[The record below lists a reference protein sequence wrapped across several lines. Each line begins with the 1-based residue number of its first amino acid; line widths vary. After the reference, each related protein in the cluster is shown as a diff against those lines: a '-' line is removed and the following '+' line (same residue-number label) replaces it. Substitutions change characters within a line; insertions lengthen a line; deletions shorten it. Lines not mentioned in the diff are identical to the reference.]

1 MLAAC
6 GSTES
11 TSASLSDDA
20 PTASTEVVHATEAT
34 AVETTAP
41 TPSSTEV
48 TIGGDASDGSVDVE
62 TSATAPIGSETT
74 STEPETTMAAADA
87 PSTPDDGCSID
98 NSPVDIASPSDGP
111 APDIAIADGSRSGP
125 LPDLEVR
132 LVNCAGG
139 WANLANEL
147 PGAQPL
153 LVWFWAPH

>member
-1 MLAAC
+1 MSDPA
-6 GSTES
+6 
-11 TSASLSDDA
+11 SA
-20 PTASTEVVHATEAT
+20 ASTEVVQATGST
-34 AVETTAP
+34 AAETTAP
-41 TPSSTEV
+41 TPSSADV
-48 TIGGDASDGSVDVE
+48 PIGGDASDGSVDVE
-62 TSATAPIGSETT
+62 TSATDPIGSETT

-98 NSPVDIASPSDGP
+98 NSPVDVAPPSDGP
-111 APDIAIADGSRSGP
+111 APDIAIADESRSGP

-139 WANLANEL
+139 WTNLANEL